1 MADTTTSDE
10 VSSGCS
16 LVLKAFECAA
26 LGECARGLEPEFAD
40 AALEGSPASPSGTF
54 LASPKSDPLADSPRE
69 DQRTDRQDAMQE
81 QQQQHLRAMLGT
93 SGQLAYYG
101 LRLAPPPHVTTNTVS
116 GGICS
121 TTFGGMRAPNAVP
134 SVRPALYLPMHAYQ
148 HPSSTVSSVTAAAV
162 STATAAAPSTP
173 TTSNTHC
180 RVASSTSSSVDS
192 STPKSP
198 KANKSESKASA
209 GIQEG
214 RGGHGQEEGTGHPQ
228 EDGGGRSQEGGGI
241 QSQDGRGTSAPEG
254 GAGGRSQEGGGI
266 RKSPPPPSRMVTR
279 SQTAAGRTTINL
291 EVEERVSNVRAKGH
305 KRARSC
311 SSERE
316 VVSPRKVCRE
326 PTASASVGFDDFAF
340 SKNPAGAGIEF
351 GAVCT
356 DCGAVAVTGAGWTA
370 HQAAHRGEGAACSFC
385 TQVFLSSHGRD
396 AHQQLHREGHTR
408 DVDDYCECGLCG
420 GSFIA
425 VMYLE
430 LHLLELHGR
439 DALYDPRSLHL
450 GPTTSA
456 EPTCPPEDESGRQL
470 FRCGVCHSLFTFS
483 LNLDCHMALH
493 SDVSYGCALCDALFP
508 ALDPLVT
515 HSKAHRFAGI
525 APPPAPGMAVH
536 ASSPQVP
543 PRRHAPPQRHVLPPT
558 APAPMNVW
566 GAQPMRAAHHP
577 STVPAAQPMT
587 SPIGVPMNP
596 TMNPTMTPT
605 INPSMNP
612 AMNPAM
618 TSAMN
623 PAMNSAMNSAMTP
636 AMLNYCMMMSLWGGD
651 KTPATSETSVWPNY
665 FNPAMANVFNY
676 FNPYLLNN
684 NNNNN
689 STPNNNNPSNGSK
702 GSLGGGM
709 RKDGIEAAT
718 GALGREDAAV
728 DGSA

>member
-1 MADTTTSDE
+1 
-10 VSSGCS
+10 
-16 LVLKAFECAA
+16 
-26 LGECARGLEPEFAD
+26 
-40 AALEGSPASPSGTF
+40 
-54 LASPKSDPLADSPRE
+54 
-69 DQRTDRQDAMQE
+69 
-81 QQQQHLRAMLGT
+81 MLGT

-180 RVASSTSSSVDS
+180 RVASSTSSS
-192 STPKSP
+192 
-198 KANKSESKASA
+198 
-209 GIQEG
+209 
-214 RGGHGQEEGTGHPQ
+214 

-351 GAVCT
+351 GAVCS

-651 KTPATSETSVWPNY
+651 KTPATSET
-665 FNPAMANVFNY
+665 
-676 FNPYLLNN
+676 
-684 NNNNN
+684 
-689 STPNNNNPSNGSK
+689 NGSK